1 MACRK
6 QVFSS
11 LLLPKQRSWLIRA
24 MFIHT
29 CACCAANNTQAHDSF
44 CDALRPDVLESV
56 THVSTHIISTYYF
69 VSIRHNFHF
78 LFPFSNCTPQFRFA
92 IRFPLIISFH
102 YYTISTSYS
111 RFPIAGHHSAL
122 RLGFHL
128 LFRFTIT
135 QFPLLIPVFDFSI
148 SISHFSRARNS
159 T

>member
-1 MACRK
+1 
-6 QVFSS
+6 
-11 LLLPKQRSWLIRA
+11 
-24 MFIHT
+24 MF
-29 CACCAANNTQAHDSF
+29 CKN
-44 CDALRPDVLESV
+44 V

-148 SISHFSRARNS
+148 SISLISGSWCSRYAAFALCSLCSSRNS
-159 T
+159 IFLTMSCT